1 MTVLLKTD
9 PGRAA
14 RWAAYFAE
22 HAPEVDFRTW
32 PDAGKL
38 SDVRYFIGWQAERE
52 LLAAMPN
59 LEVFFASG
67 AGVDHLDFS
76 AVPARVPLVRMV
88 EPGIVESMVEYACL
102 GVLALHRDLLHYVRA
117 EAGRW
122 QPEAVK
128 PASHRTV
135 GVMGLGVL
143 GQAVL
148 ERLGHFG
155 FRRLG
160 WNRSPRSLPGVQCY
174 AGTEGRQPF
183 LARCDILVCLL
194 PLTDETRGV
203 LGRDLFAALPRGA
216 ALLNAGRGGH
226 LDQEALLAALEDG
239 QLRVAMLDVTDP
251 EPLPASHP
259 LWRHPRVLVTP
270 HIAAMTQPETA
281 APVLLA
287 NLRRHLAGQPLHD
300 VVDRQR
306 GY

>member
-14 RWAAYFAE
+14 RWAAYFAQ
-22 HAPEVDFRTW
+22 HAPDIDFRTW
-32 PDAGKL
+32 PDAGTL
-38 SDVRYFIGWQAERE
+38 SDVRYFIGWQAERD
-52 LLAAMPN
+52 LLAAMPG

-76 AVPARVPLVRMV
+76 ALPAHVPLVRMV
-88 EPGIVESMVEYACL
+88 EPGIVESMVEFACL
-102 GVLALHRDLLHYVRA
+102 GVLALHRDLLHYARA
-117 EAGRW
+117 AAGSW

-128 PASHRTV
+128 PAAQRAV

-160 WNRSPRSLPGVQCY
+160 WNRSPRELPGVACF
-174 AGTEGRQPF
+174 AGAAGMQDF
-183 LARCDILVCLL
+183 LAQCDILVCLL
-194 PLTDETRGV
+194 PLTDDTRGV
-203 LGRDLFAALPRGA
+203 LGRDLLAALPRGA

-226 LDQEALLAALEDG
+226 LDQDALLEALDQG
-239 QLRVAMLDVTDP
+239 QLRAAMLDVADP

-259 LWRHPRVLVTP
+259 LWRHPRVLLTP

>member
-9 PGRAA
+9 PARAA
-14 RWAAYFAE
+14 RWVAYFAA
-22 HAPEVDFRTW
+22 HAPDIEFRTW
-32 PDAGKL
+32 PDAGSL
-38 SDVRYFIGWQAERE
+38 SDIRYYIGWQAERE
-52 LLAAMPN
+52 LLASMPN

-76 AVPARVPLVRMV
+76 ALPVHVPLVRMV
-88 EPGIVESMVEYACL
+88 EPGIVESMVEYACM
-102 GVLALHRDLLHYVRA
+102 GVLALHRDLLLYARA
-117 EAGRW
+117 EAGSW
-122 QPEAVK
+122 APQAVK

-160 WNRSPRSLPGVQCY
+160 WNRSPRALPGVECF
-174 AGTEGRQPF
+174 AGDAGQAPF

-194 PLTDETRGV
+194 PLTEETRGV
-203 LGRDLFAALPRGA
+203 LGRELLASMPRGA

-226 LDQEALLAALEDG
+226 LDQEALLDALDSG
-239 QLRVAMLDVTDP
+239 QLRAAMLDVADP
-251 EPLPASHP
+251 EPLPANHP
-259 LWRHPRVLVTP
+259 LWRHPRVLLTP